1 MSTTS
6 TQTQTTT
13 YTVSDVARVMNCF
26 AADFDMFAQSTGCR
40 SRESVK
46 TITADVVAMAKAGYL
61 REVNLYL
68 KTATGVTIKAAKYEV
83 KTDGS
88 LGNNATP
95 GNSLWP
101 YTPSGSLN
109 IYVRYSNAWRALTD
123 AARNTFKASLQ
134 SQWGTFEL
142 DTSFPTL
149 TRSLERN
156 YVSNGYGLQKY
167 TFN

>member
-1 MSTTS
+1 MSTS
-6 TQTQTTT
+6 YTQSTT
-13 YTVSDVARVMNCF
+13 YTAGDVARVLNSF
-26 AADFDMFAQSTGCR
+26 AADFDMFAQSSGCR

-68 KTATGVTIKAAKYEV
+68 KTSLGVTIKAAKYEV
-83 KTDGS
+83 KADGS
-88 LGNNATP
+88 LSNNATP

-109 IYVRYSNAWRALTD
+109 VHVTYTD
-123 AARNTFKASLQ
+123 AWWALRDTARDTFKAGLQ
-134 SQWGTFEL
+134 ERWGTLNL

-149 TRSLERN
+149 TRSLDRN
-156 YVSNGYGLQKY
+156 YVSNGYGVRKY

>member
-1 MSTTS
+1 MSTTF
-6 TQTQTTT
+6 TQTTT

-26 AADFDMFAQSTGCR
+26 AADFDMFAQSSGCR
-40 SRESVK
+40 TRESVK
-46 TITADVVAMAKAGYL
+46 TITADVIAMAKAGYL

-68 KTATGVTIKAAKYEV
+68 KTSAGVTIKAAKYEV
-83 KTDGS
+83 KVDGS

-101 YTPSGSLN
+101 YTQSGSLCVHVT
-109 IYVRYSNAWRALTD
+109 YTDAWWALTD
-123 AARNTFKASLQ
+123 TARATFKGGLQ
-134 SQWGTFEL
+134 SPWGTLDL

-149 TRSLERN
+149 TRSADRN
-156 YVSNGYGLQKY
+156 YVSNGYGIRKY